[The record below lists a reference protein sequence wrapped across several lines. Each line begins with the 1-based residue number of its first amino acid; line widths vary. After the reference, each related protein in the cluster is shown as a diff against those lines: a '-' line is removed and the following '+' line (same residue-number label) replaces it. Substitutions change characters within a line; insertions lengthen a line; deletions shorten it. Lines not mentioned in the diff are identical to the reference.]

1 MLVLADLG
9 RHHISIQ
16 PRKNDITC
24 RRMTSDCLFQDRR
37 LKMFWTVVLVGFA
50 SAVLIKLGALS
61 VTASILSLA
70 LKVCLA
76 VILLF
81 LALGIWIWMRRS

>member
-1 MLVLADLG
+1 
-9 RHHISIQ
+9 
-16 PRKNDITC
+16 
-24 RRMTSDCLFQDRR
+24 
-37 LKMFWTVVLVGFA
+37 MFWTVVLVGFT